1 VLVPGLSAV
10 VEISAG
16 WGHSLARTEDGQVWA
31 WGLNGSGALG
41 DGTTTNR
48 SSPTLVQG
56 LSGVL
61 EIAAGGDHSLAR
73 KQDGT
78 VWGWGAKANVDERSV
93 STRPTLLQ
101 WLHNPKSI
109 AAGSRY
115 SLALTAD
122 GRVFAWGNNSS
133 SQLGIP
139 GPQSSSVPKQVLD
152 PMLPANTQGAYPVVE
167 YENKSIV
174 GGRYF
179 ITNQMEETKALDG
192 LGVAGG
198 FERSGRAWRAWPAL
212 TDIPAGVAAK
222 PVYRF
227 YVPGPNSHFYT
238 VSESERDQLI
248 NYNANLNPKVHQY
261 EGVKFYALQPNGAG
275 TSATCPANS
284 YPVYRAFN
292 NKVAT
297 NQGNHRITSNY
308 IDIFR
313 GLRFFGWTNEGTV
326 FCSPI
331 ANINGGDLHA
341 YHTYPGDSVTAG
353 SKITA
358 ECLFNNAGPGNAPG
372 ATIHCALPHQVN
384 WTLSCIAKNGA
395 TCPAL
400 GNPSINAEGTLTQN
414 NLREGINLTSFPAG
428 GVITITATAT
438 APSSSAELIFASAI
452 AQPGGAPD
460 PVATNNISAG
470 LSKTV
475 VKSQT
480 DCIVSLSAAS
490 LATAAND
497 TQTHQVSLK
506 APAGC
511 AWTISNVATAPATTF
526 VSISPSSGSGDAT
539 LTLSTSVNSSSTGRA
554 AQITATATTAASGS
568 VNKTAFLLVTQGAAP
583 VTDTGCSS
591 LTLNRN
597 NERQGD
603 NIINGSVGLIAPT
616 TGCTWSATVDQSW
629 VVITQ
634 GATGKGTGNINYQL
648 QANPTNQERTAKL
661 SVKGAT
667 NAASATLTII
677 QASPNTNVV
686 TTGGA
691 EGGGGDGGG
700 DGGGSGG
707 GSGGEGGSAG

>member
-1 VLVPGLSAV
+1 MEIPGLTDV
-10 VEISAG
+10 VA
-16 WGHSLARTEDGQVWA
+16 
-31 WGLNGSGALG
+31 
-41 DGTTTNR
+41 
-48 SSPTLVQG
+48 
-56 LSGVL
+56 
-61 EIAAGGDHSLAR
+61 IAAGWEQSVAR
-73 KQDGT
+73 KSDGT
-78 VWGWGAKANVDERSV
+78 VLTWGSHAGTGRGSSLVPSPSPFLAQGSGF
-93 STRPTLLQ
+93 
-101 WLHNPKSI
+101 
-109 AAGSRY
+109 AAGRDFALSR
-115 SLALTAD
+115 SAQ
-122 GRVFAWGNNSS
+122 GRVLAWGDNTYG
-133 SQLGIP
+133 QLGLP
-139 GPQSSSVPKQVLD
+139 GPQSSSIPKQVLD

-167 YENKSIV
+167 YENKAIV

-192 LGVAGG
+192 IGIAGG
-198 FERSGRAWRAWPAL
+198 FERTARAWRAWPAL

-238 VSESERDQLI
+238 VSESERDLLI

-261 EGVKFYALQPNGAG
+261 EGVKFYALQPNGSG
-275 TSATCPANS
+275 TAASCPANT

-313 GLRFFGWTNEGTV
+313 GLRFFGWTDEGTV
-326 FCSPI
+326 FCSPVSS
-331 ANINGGDLHA
+331 INGGDLHA
-341 YHTYPGDSVTAG
+341 YHTYPGDSVIAG
-353 SKITA
+353 SKMTA

-372 ATIHCALPHQVN
+372 ATIHCALPHQIN
-384 WTLSCIAKNGA
+384 WTLSCVAKNGA

-506 APAGC
+506 APTGC
-511 AWTISNVATAPATTF
+511 AWTISNVATAPATIF

-539 LTLSTSVNSSSTGRA
+539 LSISTSANSASTGRS
-554 AQITATATTAASGS
+554 AQITATATTAASTTA
-568 VNKTAFLLVTQGAAP
+568 NKTALLLITQSAAP

-597 NERQGD
+597 SERQGA
-603 NIINGSVGLIAPT
+603 NIINGSVGLLAPT
-616 TGCTWSATVDQSW
+616 TSCTWSATSDQSW
-629 VVITQ
+629 AVITQ
-634 GATGKGTGNINYQL
+634 GAAGKGTGNINYQL
-648 QANPTNQERTAKL
+648 QANPTNQERTAKIN
-661 SVKGAT
+661 VKGAT
-667 NAASATLTII
+667 SAASVTLTII
-677 QASPNTNVV
+677 QASPATNLV
-686 TTGGA
+686 TNGNEG
-691 EGGGGDGGG
+691 GGGGDGGG
-700 DGGGSGG
+700 DGGGAG
-707 GSGGEGGSAG
+707 GSGGEGGSPG